1 MRKWSGKVITA
12 LLGLALMVALPFGA
26 KAEDVFKIGAL
37 YPLSGPMALLGN
49 HDMNGVELA
58 TDIFNERG
66 GVKGKKVKLIKAD
79 GPTTDAARSEA
90 ERLVNVEKLNVI
102 FGTYSSSLSFV
113 ASAVAEK
120 HNKIYWETGAIADN
134 ITQRN
139 FKYLFRTSTNSS
151 AFGFAAADF
160 IMTKLAKDLKINIK
174 GLKVAIAHED
184 SLYGTSVMAAAG
196 KRLKQNGVN
205 VVAQESYSKTIT
217 DLAPIVMKFKMLKP
231 DIILTTCYTNDAVLW
246 SRQMREMNLD
256 VKAFV
261 GTGGGHGVL
270 DFAKALG
277 KDSDGVFSADFP
289 LVKDPKS
296 LNPKIDPPLN
306 TVRERYKKKYGDYPD
321 LHAMSAFTG
330 AWVFY
335 TQVLAKTASLN
346 PDTIKKAAYK
356 IDIPVGGTHMGWGVK
371 FNEKSAEPGQN
382 ERAFSVMM
390 QWQGGLNYCVWPDK
404 YAERK
409 AIMIPLP
416 EWKDRES

>member
-1 MRKWSGKVITA
+1 MKKWFGKLIAA
-12 LLGLALMVALPFGA
+12 LFCLAMLAVWPFGA
-26 KAEDVFKIGAL
+26 KAADVFRIGAL
-37 YPLSGPMALLGN
+37 YPLSGPMALLGT

-66 GVKGKKVKLIKAD
+66 GVKGKKVQLVKAD
-79 GPTTDAARSEA
+79 GPTTDATRSEA
-90 ERLVNVEKLNVI
+90 ERLINVEKVNVI

-113 ASAVAEK
+113 GSAVAEK
-120 HNKIYWETGAIADN
+120 SNKIYWETGAIADN

-160 IMTKLAKDLKINIK
+160 IMTKLAKDLKINLK
-174 GLKVAIAHED
+174 DLKVAIAHED
-184 SLYGTSVMAAAG
+184 SLYGTSVMGAAG

-231 DIILTTCYTNDAVLW
+231 DIILTTCYTNDAILW
-246 SRQMREMNLD
+246 ARQMREMNLN

-289 LVKDPKS
+289 LVKNPKS
-296 LNPKIDPPLN
+296 LDPKLDPPLK
-306 TVRERYKKKYGDYPD
+306 TVFERYKKKYGDYPD

-335 TQVLAKTASLN
+335 TKILAKTASLD
-346 PDTIKKAAYK
+346 PDAVKAAAYK

-390 QWQGGLNYCVWPDK
+390 QWQDGLNYCVWPDK

-416 EWKDRES
+416 EWQTRK